1 MDPLYIILP
10 IAGFILG
17 AVIFFIVG
25 MAYRKSVAEREIGSA
40 ETEATRILNE
50 AIKSSESKKREMLL
64 EAKEEIHKSRTEH
77 DKEIKERRS
86 ELQKQE
92 RRLQQKEESLDKKLD
107 AHEKKEDELARKV
120 QQIASQ
126 QEEVDRIKKS
136 KEAKGNA

>member
-17 AVIFFIVG
+17 AILFFLIG
-25 MAYRKSVAEREIGSA
+25 IAYRKRTAEREIGSA

-50 AIKSSESKKREMLL
+50 AIKRSEIKKREMLL
-64 EAKEEIHKSRTEH
+64 EAKEEIHKSRTEYE
-77 DKEIKERRS
+77 KEVKERRS

-107 AHEKKEDELARKV
+107 AHEKREEELTRRI
-120 QQIASQ
+120 QQVAAQ
-126 QEEVDRIKKS
+126 
-136 KEAKGNA
+136 